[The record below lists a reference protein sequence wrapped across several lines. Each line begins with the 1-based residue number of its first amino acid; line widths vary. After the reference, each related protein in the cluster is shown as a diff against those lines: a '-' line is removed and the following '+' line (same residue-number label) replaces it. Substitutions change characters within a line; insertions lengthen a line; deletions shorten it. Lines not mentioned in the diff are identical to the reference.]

1 VDLVHVPYRGGGPAL
16 NDVIGGQVPLFFA
29 NVASSLG
36 HIESGRLR
44 PLAVT
49 ARVRARALP
58 QVPTMEEA
66 GVPGYEVLEWNPLLA
81 PAATP
86 APVQARLRAA
96 LHAAVNDP
104 EVLARIRALS
114 GEPFTDDDPA
124 KVAAFLQRQREQWGT
139 LVRERH
145 ITAG

>member
-1 VDLVHVPYRGGGPAL
+1 M
-16 NDVIGGQVPLFFA
+16 FFA

-49 ARVRARALP
+49 TVVRARALP
-58 QVPTMEEA
+58 EVPTMEQA
-66 GVPGYEVLEWNPLLA
+66 GVTAYEVFEWNPLLA
-81 PAATP
+81 PSTTP
-86 APVQARLRAA
+86 APVQEKLRAA
-96 LHAAVNDP
+96 FRTAVADP
-104 EVLARIRALS
+104 EVLARIRSLS
-114 GEPFTDDDPA
+114 GEPFAEGDPA
-124 KVAAFLQRQREQWGT
+124 KVAAFLRQQRELWGK